1 MSTAVATTID
11 DALARAVLYHTLS
24 VGLQTPTTARFQEI
38 GANDNFTA
46 AVTAL
51 EALEQSGDGDA
62 FHDAAIGLAST
73 TVPDVDCAEGSF
85 VRLFGHTARGLVSAC
100 ETEYGPENV
109 FNQPQ
114 QLADIAGY
122 YLAFGLSPVTA
133 SESRVDHIACELEF
147 MGFLSRKQAVLL
159 DGRSTAAVDLETME
173 ATERA
178 ERSFMRDHLGR
189 FGRAF
194 ATRLLAEDRD
204 GYFGALG
211 QTLLA
216 LLTEECRRL
225 GVEAGSVDLAV
236 RHEEPDDT
244 PMACGS
250 ADDQLIQIQRRP
262 RS

>member
-1 MSTAVATTID
+1 MSPAVSTTID
-11 DALARAVLYHTLS
+11 EALARAVLYHALS

-38 GANDNFTA
+38 GAHDHFTA

-51 EALEQSGDGDA
+51 EALKQPGYGA
-62 FHDAAIGLAST
+62 GFDAAAVHLASA
-73 TVPDVDCAEGSF
+73 TVPDADRAESEF

-100 ETEYGPENV
+100 ETEYGPDNA
-109 FNQPQ
+109 FSQPQ

-122 YLAFGLSPVTA
+122 YLAFGLGPVTA

-147 MGFLSRKQAVLL
+147 MDFLNRKHAILLAGGFA
-159 DGRSTAAVDLETME
+159 DPAGLETIE

-178 ERSFMRDHLGR
+178 ERTFMRDHLGR

-194 ATRLLAEDRD
+194 ATRLVVEDRD

-216 LLTEECRRL
+216 LLTAECARL
-225 GVEAGSVDLAV
+225 GVEAGPTDLAV
-236 RHEEPDDT
+236 RPEEPDDT

-250 ADDQLIQIQRRP
+250 ADEQLIQIQRRP